1 MQKGLDGGIL
11 LTIVFVTKL
20 CDCDDT
26 SSHILR
32 MGSVPA
38 EIVGQG
44 EVGGFQHWAQMAW
57 LFLDLAVE
65 SPRLALDGP
74 FLTSFA

>member
-1 MQKGLDGGIL
+1 
-11 LTIVFVTKL
+11 
-20 CDCDDT
+20 
-26 SSHILR
+26 

-57 LFLDLAVE
+57 LFLGLAVE

>member
-1 MQKGLDGGIL
+1 M
-11 LTIVFVTKL
+11 
-20 CDCDDT
+20 
-26 SSHILR
+26 S
-32 MGSVPA
+32 SVPA

-44 EVGGFQHWAQMAW
+44 EVGGFQRWAQMALLL
-57 LFLDLAVE
+57 LFLGLAVE